1 MIKHNVNAARDKVA
15 AVISPSYLLYEFLGI
30 AFQVYAYAFKTP
42 IARGLAYFIGWMI
55 SYQITGAEFNPATTI
70 GRVFAIKDYKNFKA
84 ALLTILA
91 QYLGSLFGIFWVFFM
106 LDQNG
111 KIDLKPEPNDQLFTD
126 LVTRDTYWA
135 RLIAYEVLMTA
146 FFTIVYLILRFESSM
161 KKVDRVVKG
170 IACSITLGACLT
182 MTNKSGASLNPALG
196 FA

>member
-1 MIKHNVNAARDKVA
+1 
-15 AVISPSYLLYEFLGI
+15 
-30 AFQVYAYAFKTP
+30 
-42 IARGLAYFIGWMI
+42 MI

-84 ALLTILA
+84 ALLTIGA

-111 KIDLKPEPNDQLFTD
+111 KIGLKPESTDQLFTD
-126 LVTRDTYWA
+126 LLTMDTYWA
-135 RLIAYEVLMTA
+135 RLIGYEVLMTA
-146 FFTIVYLILRFESSM
+146 FFTIIYLILRFESSM
-161 KKVDRVVKG
+161 KKVDRIVKG

-182 MTNKSGASLNPALG
+182 MTNGAGASLNPALG